1 MSLIG
6 AVYKWRIDNQLYAYI
21 TNKEGTGPSIYKIDD
36 VECVEYLELED
47 SVKSIVRAWDA
58 IDYKTNFESMVL
70 YVSTYENG
78 KYEHLK
84 FLDYTIYLK
93 ECNACDTVS
102 KPLNVTDIDIDV
114 ANTNQLKYYEN
125 PSVIV
130 TGGHCNILDGQKI
143 RTFDIDFNLPEPI
156 HGITL
161 QGEISPF
168 SLNTSDIK
176 TIEINDTYVLNED
189 SPNGYTPIN
198 GKRGDLYT
206 CYKRKSPVPKTLSAL
221 DFQEYF
227 KFAGNI
233 LGSTI
238 VGATASVDKNIGTPS
253 VTLTLGGTEKER
265 TFNFDFKNLKGEI
278 GPQGPMPEFPFEYNE
293 TLNSYVFGI
302 NGTASGQNSI
312 SIGDRTVAK
321 GEDSFAE
328 GLLTSATGKYAH
340 AEGYGSI
347 AGNNYSHAEG
357 YSTEATGVSSHSEG
371 SDSVATAQGAHAEG
385 RNTEASGN
393 ASHAEGNYTKASGTH
408 SHAEGYYSIASANYS
423 HAEGYSTE
431 ATGNSSHAE
440 GSDSVATSQGAHAEG
455 RNTIASGNAS
465 HAEGNYTTASGTHSH
480 AEGYENESSG
490 NYSHV
495 GGRGNT
501 AVNECHTVIGKYA
514 TIDTTGKKIF
524 QVGGGTDENNRKDL
538 FVVNND
544 GTFIFSNGTDTKTL
558 SVNDFGKE
566 TVKFQ
571 NSISETD
578 VNYVYKNGDLIF
590 SEEEDDLYLLKSK
603 NEENSEFEAIKL
615 TYSDEIEE
623 LNQKIENVSST
634 PQFIVGTIVMW
645 PLPVAPDGWLLCDG
659 SEIPNENGEGE
670 ELIRTL
676 YPDYTVGDGII
687 PVTPDF
693 RGLFPR
699 GVDSLNSVR
708 MTGGTNEV
716 TLTQNNIP
724 LHSHTVSLTGI
735 TGTTTVTGKV
745 NVSGTTISDGE
756 HTHNMNVSMG
766 TYKTGGELPNSYNN
780 TNGNISNEL
789 LIQSGGS
796 HTHSINLTSKVN
808 STLTGTTTFNNGTGS
823 VTTGSYG
830 LDNVQPFSV
839 IPNYFSINFII
850 YAGINKGNGDYSNG
864 GYSSGGYSSGNDYTE
879 E

>member
-125 PSVIV
+125 PSVII

-168 SLNTSDIK
+168 LLNTSDIK

-189 SPNGYTPIN
+189 SPEGYVPIN

-206 CYKRKSPVPKTLSAL
+206 CYKRRSPVPKNLSTL
-221 DFQEYF
+221 DFQEHF

-265 TFNFDFKNLKGEI
+265 TFNFDFKNLKGEV

-293 TLNSYVFGI
+293 TLNSYMFGDD
-302 NGTASGQNSI
+302 GSATGYDSVSFGYQTTASGN
-312 SIGDRTVAK
+312 
-321 GEDSFAE
+321 
-328 GLLTSATGKYAH
+328 YAH
-340 AEGYGSI
+340 AEGRGTEA
-347 AGNNYSHAEG
+347 AGNQSHAEG
-357 YSTEATGVSSHSEG
+357 NQTKALSPQSHAEGWGSVASNNGAHAEGDETVSSGKYAHSEGGYTTASGDYSHSEGVSTTASGNYSHSEG
-371 SDSVATAQGAHAEG
+371 SETKATAL
-385 RNTEASGN
+385 
-393 ASHAEGNYTKASGTH
+393 H
-408 SHAEGYYSIASANYS
+408 SHAEGYLSEASGNQSHAEGSRTIASANQAHAEGYLTQATANGAHAEGDQTIASGRYS
-423 HAEGYSTE
+423 HAEGCLTQ
-431 ATGNSSHAE
+431 AK
-440 GSDSVATSQGAHAEG
+440 
-455 RNTIASGNAS
+455 
-465 HAEGNYTTASGTHSH
+465 
-480 AEGYENESSG
+480 G

-524 QVGGGTDENNRKDL
+524 QVGGGTSETDRKDL

-544 GTFIFSNGTDTKTL
+544 GTFILSNGTDTKTL

-571 NSISETD
+571 NSISEPD
-578 VNYVYKNGDLIF
+578 VDYAYKNGDLIF
-590 SEEEDDLYLLKSK
+590 SEEEDDLYLLKSV
-603 NEENSEFEAIKL
+603 NEDNSEFEAIKL

-623 LNQKIENVSST
+623 LNKKIENAT
-634 PQFIVGTIVMW
+634 AKPEFIVGTIVMW

-659 SEIPNENGEGE
+659 REIPNENGEGE

-676 YPDYTVGDGII
+676 YPDYTVGDGIL

-745 NVSGTTISDGE
+745 NVSGTTITDGK
-756 HTHNMNVSMG
+756 HAHNMNVSMG
-766 TYKTGGELPNSYNN
+766 TYKTGGDLPNSYNN
-780 TNGNISNEL
+780 TNGNSSNEL
-789 LIQSGGS
+789 IIQSGGS

-850 YAGINKGNGDYSNG
+850 YAGINKASDDYSNG
-864 GYSSGGYSSGNDYTE
+864 GYSNGGYSNGEDYTKE
-879 E
+879 